1 MVTQP
6 KLFALN
12 TLLLISLLLQL
23 TIGIWLFLI
32 THGFVTDP
40 TTCFN
45 LHVING
51 LILVGLAVV
60 HVYMNRRWIR
70 LQLKGPRTKKRNADR
85 ARRTKKIHQIMPSTL
100 S

>member
-32 THGFVTDP
+32 RQGLVTDSAA
-40 TTCFN
+40 TFFN
-45 LHVING
+45 IHIING
-51 LILVGLAVV
+51 LILVALVV
-60 HVYMNRRWIR
+60 AHVYMNRKWIR
-70 LQLKGPRTKKRNADR
+70 LQLKGSKAKKRTAVR
-85 ARRTKKIHQIMPSTL
+85 ARRTKKSK
-100 S
+100 